1 MAMTTADLYVQH
13 AEQYTLPD
21 NMPICEALHS
31 LFTHYASPWKS
42 SLAAERI
49 ENTID
54 GVSFVRMCQE
64 APGLA
69 SKKLTRHEFDIIF
82 TKAKPVGERRLHFNQ
97 FLKALLD
104 LANRKFP
111 GNDPTT
117 AFSKLLTGHLF
128 GLFDISPSVDHLA
141 FQKISYD
148 IIKDATVSLK

>member
-1 MAMTTADLYVQH
+1 MSTPVQSEMYT
-13 AEQYTLPD
+13 EQYCLPD

-42 SLAAERI
+42 SLASENI

-69 SKKLTRHEFDIIF
+69 SKTLTRHEFDIVF
-82 TKAKPVGERRLHFNQ
+82 TKAKPLGERRLHFGE
-97 FLKALLD
+97 FLNALLD
-104 LANRKFP
+104 LADRKFP
-111 GNDPTT
+111 GLDPGT

-128 GLFDISPSVDHLA
+128 GLFDVNPIVDSLA
-141 FQKISYD
+141 FQKVRHDLFADASVN
-148 IIKDATVSLK
+148 IK